1 MERVRFPLRGGFSV
15 QSILTFVLA
24 VFTTVILWAILSVSP
39 VEAQATTATWS
50 GTETILFDNHG
61 YTANS
66 EVKDTTGTI
75 PSGATIYAAPVQGT
89 GTSSQKLLVLFFAP
103 GVDPPTATTVKYVEF
118 DFKDG
123 VISSP
128 TTPRDITLTL
138 QGEADPVGSSC
149 SVTGIGWVICPIS
162 VWLAEGMDWLFGML
176 SDLIKV
182 QPLTLGTTNDS
193 MYQAW
198 NIMRTIANI
207 AFVIVF
213 LIIIYAQIT
222 NLGVSNYGLKKLI
235 PRLIIAAV
243 LVNVSFFITALAI
256 DISNVLGYSVQDIFN
271 SIREQVF
278 RVTNDDISGVNT
290 DGGWA
295 ALTAIVLAG
304 GGYFG
309 VSYLVT
315 GGATIL
321 LVPILLGL
329 GLTLLFVFLILAA
342 RQAIIVILV
351 IISPLA
357 FVAYLLPNTEKWFE
371 KWKDIFMTMLIF
383 FPAFSLVFG
392 GSQLAGQIIIQ
403 NAGDNIVMLILGMAV
418 QIAPLV
424 ITPLI
429 LKLSGGLLGKIAQ
442 IANDPR
448 KGILD
453 RNKAWAE
460 EKAAIR
466 RQKTLGTTPKG
477 GKFRRAVSP
486 GAGRR
491 LLDNNRRA
499 RKETLDTFTM
509 AADNKWHSSDRY
521 GKLHDRKH
529 DVETDK
535 KIVDANLEIRSVQ
548 HTRSHAANL
557 QKDMT
562 ARIRADQAA
571 DLKGRLDNTYDE
583 LKSGSSTLGSSS
595 AAFSGLEA
603 EAVEATRAVALNAMR
618 QQSAKRAQS
627 QNLYQELKDNT
638 LTVEGQVLRTYAGGV
653 QGHIGAQRALAQ
665 AISEQHRAHSE
676 VITNA
681 NAILDDYN
689 LSAAENLEIAR
700 AVAVPNKVVDITADI
715 QEAAIKRVAG
725 NGVIPHIEELLK
737 SVDFSPT
744 GNEDFRLALV
754 EALKGNGSRPK
765 FIGYGTMDKITQG
778 IAGGIN
784 DGVIDDWIEGML
796 VEGKLSAKELAG
808 QDKDTLIRIQQ
819 AIPRLNGKT
828 GRSPQEQ
835 VLFFKGMANLREEV
849 AAVRKDE
856 ELWNAAGERK
866 KVIDDIDRAI

>member
-1 MERVRFPLRGGFSV
+1 MRFPLRGGFSV
-15 QSILTFVLA
+15 QSIFTFVLA
-24 VFTTVILWAILSVSP
+24 VVITVILWAILSVSN

-61 YTANS
+61 YGLNTD
-66 EVKDTTGTI
+66 VKDTTGTI
-75 PSGATIYAAPVQGT
+75 PSGSIVYTAPVQGT

-103 GVDPPTATTVKYVEF
+103 GTDPPTATTVKYVEF
-118 DFKDG
+118 G
-123 VISSP
+123 YNNSVLSSP
-128 TTPRDITLTL
+128 TTPRDIKLTL
-138 QGEADPVGSSC
+138 QGDADPVGSSC
-149 SVTGIGWVICPIS
+149 SVTGIGWVICPVS

-213 LIIIYAQIT
+213 LIIIYAQLT
-222 NLGVSNYGLKKLI
+222 NIGVSNYGLKKLI
-235 PRLIIAAV
+235 PRLIIAAI

-271 SIREQVF
+271 SIRDQVF
-278 RVTNDDISGVNT
+278 HVTNDDIGGVNT

-342 RQAIIVILV
+342 RQAIIVLLV
-351 IISPLA
+351 IIAPLA

-453 RNKAWAE
+453 RNKGWAN

-466 RQKTLGTTPKG
+466 RQKTLENTPKG
-477 GKFRRAVSP
+477 GKFRRAISP
-486 GAGRR
+486 GAGQR

-499 RKETLDTFTM
+499 RKENLDIYTLG
-509 AADNKWHSSDRY
+509 ADNKWRGSERY
-521 GKLHDRKH
+521 GKLHDTKH
-529 DVETDK
+529 DKETDK

-548 HTRSHAANL
+548 HTRSHTANL

-571 DLKGRLDNTYDE
+571 DFKGRLDNTYDD
-583 LKSGSSTLGSSS
+583 LKSGASGLG
-595 AAFSGLEA
+595 ATNPAFGALEA
-603 EAVEATRAVALNAMR
+603 EAVETTRAVALNAMR
-618 QQSAKRAQS
+618 QQSAKRAQN

-676 VITNA
+676 VIGNA

-689 LSAAENLEIAR
+689 LSAIDNLSIAR
-700 AVAVPNKVVDITADI
+700 AISTKNIDITADI

-725 NGVIPHIEELLK
+725 NGVIPHINDLLK
-737 SVDFSPT
+737 AVDFSDA

-754 EALKGNGSRPK
+754 EGLKGNGSRPK
-765 FIGYGTMDKITQG
+765 YIGFGTMDKITQG
-778 IAGGIN
+778 ISGGIT
-784 DGVIDDWIEGML
+784 DDVIDSWIEGML

-808 QDKDTLIRIQQ
+808 QDKDTLIRIQE
-819 AIPRLNGKT
+819 AIPRLNAKT
-828 GRSPQEQ
+828 GRNPQEQ
-835 VLFFKGMANLREEV
+835 VLFFKGMANLRDEV
-849 AAVRKDE
+849 AAVRKDD

-866 KVIDDIDRAI
+866 KVIEDIDRVI

>member
-1 MERVRFPLRGGFSV
+1 MVMERLRFPLRGGFSV
-15 QSILTFVLA
+15 QSIFTFVLA
-24 VFTTVILWAILSVSP
+24 VVITVILWAILSTNTAS
-39 VEAQATTATWS
+39 AQATTAAWS
-50 GTETILFDNHG
+50 GTETIIFDNHG
-61 YTANS
+61 YGVNT
-66 EVKDTTGTI
+66 EIRDTTGTI
-75 PSGATIYAAPVQGT
+75 PAGSTIYTAPIQGT
-89 GTSSQKLLVLFFAP
+89 GTSSQNLLVLFFAP
-103 GVDPPTATTVKYVEF
+103 GTDPPTATTVKYVEF
-118 DFKDG
+118 DYDD
-123 VISSP
+123 STLSNP
-128 TTPRDITLTL
+128 TTPRDIRLTV

-149 SVTGIGWVICPIS
+149 SVTGIGWVICPVS

-176 SDLIKV
+176 SELIKV
-182 QPLTLGTTNDS
+182 QPLTLGTANDS

-213 LIIIYAQIT
+213 LIIIYAQLT

-235 PRLIIAAV
+235 PRLIIAAI
-243 LVNVSFFITALAI
+243 LVNVSYFITALAI

-271 SIREQVF
+271 SLREQMF
-278 RVTNDDISGVNT
+278 RVTNDDIGGVNT
-290 DGGWA
+290 DLGWA
-295 ALTAIVLAG
+295 TLTGIVLAG
-304 GGYFG
+304 GGYLG

-342 RQAIIVILV
+342 RQAIIIILV
-351 IISPLA
+351 IISPIA

-403 NAGDNIVMLILGMAV
+403 NAGDSIVMLILGMAV

-453 RNKAWAE
+453 KNKAWAE

-466 RQKTLGTTPKG
+466 RQKTLENTPKG
-477 GKFRRAVSP
+477 GKFRRAISP

-499 RKETLDTFTM
+499 RKETLDIHTM
-509 AADNKWHSSDRY
+509 GADNKWHSSERY

-571 DLKGRLDNTYDE
+571 DLKGRLDNTYED
-583 LKSGSSTLGSSS
+583 LKSG
-595 AAFSGLEA
+595 ASGLGATNPGFAALER
-603 EAVEATRAVALNAMR
+603 EAVETTRAVALNAMR

-638 LTVEGQVLRTYAGGV
+638 ISIEGQVLRDYAGGV

-689 LSAAENLEIAR
+689 LDAANNLSIAR
-700 AVAVPNKVVDITADI
+700 AVSVKNIDITPDI
-715 QEAAIKRVAG
+715 QEAAIKRVAS

-754 EALKGNGSRPK
+754 EALKGNGARPK

-778 IAGGIN
+778 ISGGIN
-784 DGVIDDWIEGML
+784 DTVIDGWIESML

-819 AIPRLNGKT
+819 AIPRLNAKT
-828 GRSPQEQ
+828 GRNPQEQ

-849 AAVRKDE
+849 AAVRKDS

-866 KVIDDIDRAI
+866 KVIDDIDAAI